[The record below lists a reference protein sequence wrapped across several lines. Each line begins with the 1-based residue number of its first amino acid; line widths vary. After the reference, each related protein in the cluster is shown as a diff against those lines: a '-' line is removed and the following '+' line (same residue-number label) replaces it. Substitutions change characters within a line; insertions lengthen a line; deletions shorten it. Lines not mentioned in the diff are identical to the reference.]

1 LPKNSVF
8 LLFHTIHD
16 VLRAEKI
23 MKERSAAYELV
34 PVPRN
39 LSSDCGM
46 AIRLDDDPKDI
57 GHYLSGIQIAGRF
70 SFDGANYKRLDP

>member
-1 LPKNSVF
+1 MSKNSVF
-8 LLFHTIHD
+8 LVFHTIHD

-23 MKERSAAYELV
+23 MKERGAAYELV

-46 AIRLDDDPKDI
+46 AIRLDDDPRDI
-57 GHYLSGIQIAGRF
+57 GQYIGGIEIAGSF
-70 SFDGANYKRLDP
+70 FFDGANYKRLCP

>member
-1 LPKNSVF
+1 M
-8 LLFHTIHD
+8 
-16 VLRAEKI
+16 LRAEKI
-23 MKERSAAYELV
+23 MKERGAAYELV

-57 GHYLSGIQIAGRF
+57 GQYLGDIEIAGSF
-70 SFDGANYKRLDP
+70 SFDGTSVMSRI